1 MALSPRGNPDP
12 LTLALIR
19 TLTPHPDLNPYPS
32 PLTLT
37 PHPDLNP
44 YPSPLTLT
52 PHPDLNPYPSPLTLT
67 SNPDLK
73 PSQVALELPVRRDPR
88 WARLRA
94 RLLRGRHRL
103 PGQLPHL
110 VAQRRE
116 ECTERK

>member
-19 TLTPHPDLNPYPS
+19 TLNLIP
-32 PLTLT
+32 TLT
-37 PHPDLNP
+37 R
-44 YPSPLTLT
+44 
-52 PHPDLNPYPSPLTLT
+52 
-67 SNPDLK
+67 NPDLK